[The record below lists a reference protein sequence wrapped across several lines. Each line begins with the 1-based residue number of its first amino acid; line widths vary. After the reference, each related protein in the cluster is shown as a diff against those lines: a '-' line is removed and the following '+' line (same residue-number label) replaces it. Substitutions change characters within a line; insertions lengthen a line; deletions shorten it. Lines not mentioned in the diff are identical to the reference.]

1 MRGHIL
7 IVDDNPIDLKLVG
20 ELLEIKG
27 FRTERVSD
35 AEQAQRTLTR
45 LLPDLILVDIALPGM
60 DGLTF
65 TRLLKTD
72 PRLAHVPVVALT
84 AFAMR
89 GDDQRAHASGCDA
102 YLTKPVS
109 TRHFSDQIVEIL
121 EAAEARRRSASASV
135 A

>member
-7 IVDDNPIDLKLVG
+7 IIDDNPIDLKLVG
-20 ELLEIKG
+20 ELLEIGG

-35 AEQAQRTLTR
+35 AEQAQLMLTR
-45 LLPDLILVDIALPGM
+45 ILPDLILVDIALPGM

-65 TRLLKTD
+65 TRLLKAD

-102 YLTKPVS
+102 YLTKPIS
-109 TRHFSDQIVEIL
+109 TRQFFDQIVEIL
-121 EAAEARRRSASASV
+121 QAAATRRRSASASV